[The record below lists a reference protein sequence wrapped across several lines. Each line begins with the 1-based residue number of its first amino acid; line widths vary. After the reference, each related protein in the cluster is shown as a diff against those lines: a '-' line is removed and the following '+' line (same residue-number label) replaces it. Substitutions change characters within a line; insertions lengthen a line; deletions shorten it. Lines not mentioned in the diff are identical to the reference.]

1 MRIFITGASGFI
13 GSAVTN
19 ELISSGHEII
29 GLARSDESAEA
40 MNKAGASALLGSLED
55 LDILKK
61 AASES
66 DGVINL
72 AFSQDSSNFAL
83 AALSELK
90 AIETIGE
97 VLKGTNRPFVVASG
111 GPNLSETVD
120 PNATTVPRVESSLR
134 AIELAK
140 YGVRTSVV
148 RSAQCVHDVTKV
160 GLIAPLVDI
169 AKKTGVSGYIGD
181 GSNHWSAVHRLD
193 AAHLFCLALENA
205 TAGSVLQAVA
215 EGAIETREIAEKIG
229 QHLNLPVKS
238 IPSDEAERH
247 FGWLSRV
254 IGADLIASSKRTQK
268 LMDWQPTQPDLFYD
282 LDHGHFFNSPA

>member
-1 MRIFITGASGFI
+1 MRVFVTGASGFI
-13 GSAVTN
+13 GSAVTS
-19 ELISSGHEII
+19 ELISNGHEII

-40 MNKAGASALLGSLED
+40 ITKAGVSALRGSLED

-61 AASES
+61 AASEA

-72 AFSQDSSNFAL
+72 GFSQDMSNFAQS
-83 AALSELK
+83 ALTELK

-97 VLKGTNRPFVVASG
+97 VLKKTNRPFVVASG
-111 GPNLSETVD
+111 GPNVSEMID
-120 PNATTVPRVESSLR
+120 PNASTVPRVESALK

-140 YGVRTSVV
+140 HGVRTSVV
-148 RSAQCVHDVTKV
+148 RSAQCVHDENKV

-181 GSNHWSAVHRLD
+181 GSNHWSAVHRID
-193 AAHLFCLALENA
+193 DAHLFCLAIENA
-205 TAGSVLQAVA
+205 PAGSVLQAVA
-215 EGAIETREIAEKIG
+215 EGAIEIREIAEKIG

-238 IPSDEAERH
+238 IPSDEAEKH

-254 IGADLIASSKRTQK
+254 IGADLIASSERTQR
-268 LMDWQPTQPDLFYD
+268 LINWHPTHPDLFYD
-282 LDHGHFFNSPA
+282 MDHGHFFDNI